1 VQTAG
6 NDGSELVIF
15 ALGVAV
21 SHDLCRRSL
30 GYAHQ
35 PVPNGEGLRQNL
47 AGGLGGHVELGIMSR
62 SASRRLG
69 QIAAYLAAPL
79 WALQAPIWMAAP
91 KVQEQTVPYRITN
104 PVLFELFWLSIA
116 GAVAFSAAAARPIT
130 RQVGV
135 PVSRLS
141 RTSAAVAVLAL
152 ALATAATVCIALA
165 PIPALQPVAI
175 TVMTN
180 LLNGAAVSLA
190 VSLTL
195 SAIACWQI
203 RGTAGRVAAFPA
215 ALAVVTIA
223 MIVAILASS
232 SQSMISLSFAVVVA
246 VLNGIIWFG
255 WARAISGTLG
265 RQQYSTAN
273 Y

>member
-1 VQTAG
+1 MGQNHGPAPGT
-6 NDGSELVIF
+6 SPR
-15 ALGVAV
+15 
-21 SHDLCRRSL
+21 SHSL
-30 GYAHQ
+30 PPDATYSQ
-35 PVPNGEGLRQNL
+35 
-47 AGGLGGHVELGIMSR
+47 LGIMSR

-130 RQVGV
+130 RQVGA

-152 ALATAATVCIALA
+152 PLATAATVCIALA

-175 TVMTN
+175 TAMTTPS
-180 LLNGAAVSLA
+180 AAGSW
-190 VSLTL
+190 SD
-195 SAIACWQI
+195 
-203 RGTAGRVAAFPA
+203 RAARP
-215 ALAVVTIA
+215 TE
-223 MIVAILASS
+223 AS
-232 SQSMISLSFAVVVA
+232 
-246 VLNGIIWFG
+246 
-255 WARAISGTLG
+255 
-265 RQQYSTAN
+265 
-273 Y
+273 

>member
-1 VQTAG
+1 MGQNYGPAPGTSPRG
-6 NDGSELVIF
+6 
-15 ALGVAV
+15 
-21 SHDLCRRSL
+21 HSL
-30 GYAHQ
+30 PPDATFSQ
-35 PVPNGEGLRQNL
+35 
-47 AGGLGGHVELGIMSR
+47 LGIMSR

-104 PVLFELFWLSIA
+104 PALFELFWLSIA

-165 PIPALQPVAI
+165 PIAALQPVAI

-180 LLNGAAVSLA
+180 LLNGAAVILA

-195 SAIACWQI
+195 SAVACWRI
-203 RGTAGRVAAFPA
+203 RRTVGRVAAFPA

-223 MIVAILASS
+223 MIVAILASG
-232 SQSMISLSFAVVVA
+232 SQSMIGLSFAVVVA
-246 VLNGIIWFG
+246 VLNGVIWFG
-255 WARAISGTLG
+255 WARAIGGTLG
-265 RQQYSTAN
+265 RPQDSTAS

>member
-1 VQTAG
+1 MGQNYGPAPGTPPRG
-6 NDGSELVIF
+6 
-15 ALGVAV
+15 
-21 SHDLCRRSL
+21 HSL
-30 GYAHQ
+30 PPDATFSQ
-35 PVPNGEGLRQNL
+35 
-47 AGGLGGHVELGIMSR
+47 LGIMSK
-62 SASRRLG
+62 STSRRLG

-79 WALQAPIWMAAP
+79 WALQAPIWIAAP

-130 RQVGV
+130 RQVGA

-165 PIPALQPVAI
+165 PIPALQAVAI

-180 LLNGAAVSLA
+180 LLNGAAVILA

-195 SAIACWQI
+195 SAIACWRI
-203 RGTAGRVAAFPA
+203 RHTAGRVAAFPA

-223 MIVAILASS
+223 MIVAILASG
-232 SQSMISLSFAVVVA
+232 SQSMIGLSFAVVVA
-246 VLNGIIWFG
+246 VLNGLIWFG

>member
-1 VQTAG
+1 
-6 NDGSELVIF
+6 
-15 ALGVAV
+15 
-21 SHDLCRRSL
+21 
-30 GYAHQ
+30 
-35 PVPNGEGLRQNL
+35 
-47 AGGLGGHVELGIMSR
+47 MSR

-69 QIAAYLAAPL
+69 QITAYLAAPL

-130 RQVGV
+130 RRWA

-141 RTSAAVAVLAL
+141 RTSAAAAVLAL

-165 PIPALQPVAI
+165 PIPALQAVAI

-180 LLNGAAVSLA
+180 LLNGAAVILA

-195 SAIACWQI
+195 SAVACWRI
-203 RGTAGRVAAFPA
+203 RRTVGRVEPFRP
-215 ALAVVTIA
+215 LW
-223 MIVAILASS
+223 
-232 SQSMISLSFAVVVA
+232 LS
-246 VLNGIIWFG
+246 
-255 WARAISGTLG
+255 
-265 RQQYSTAN
+265 
-273 Y
+273 

>member
-1 VQTAG
+1 
-6 NDGSELVIF
+6 
-15 ALGVAV
+15 
-21 SHDLCRRSL
+21 
-30 GYAHQ
+30 
-35 PVPNGEGLRQNL
+35 
-47 AGGLGGHVELGIMSR
+47 MSR

-116 GAVAFSAAAARPIT
+116 GAELSA
-130 RQVGV
+130 
-135 PVSRLS
+135 
-141 RTSAAVAVLAL
+141 AAVAVLAL

-165 PIPALQPVAI
+165 PIPALQAVAI

-180 LLNGAAVSLA
+180 LLNGAAVILA

-195 SAIACWQI
+195 SAIACWRI
-203 RGTAGRVAAFPA
+203 RHTAGRVAAFPA

-223 MIVAILASS
+223 MIVAILASG
-232 SQSMISLSFAVVVA
+232 SQSMIGLSFAVVVA
-246 VLNGIIWFG
+246 VLNGLIWFG

>member
-1 VQTAG
+1 
-6 NDGSELVIF
+6 
-15 ALGVAV
+15 
-21 SHDLCRRSL
+21 
-30 GYAHQ
+30 
-35 PVPNGEGLRQNL
+35 
-47 AGGLGGHVELGIMSR
+47 MSR

-91 KVQEQTVPYRITN
+91 KVQEQTAPYRITN

-165 PIPALQPVAI
+165 PIPALQAVAI
-175 TVMTN
+175 TAMTN

-203 RGTAGRVAAFPA
+203 RRRAGRVAAFPA

-246 VLNGIIWFG
+246 VLNGLIWFG
-255 WARAISGTLG
+255 WAKAISGTLG